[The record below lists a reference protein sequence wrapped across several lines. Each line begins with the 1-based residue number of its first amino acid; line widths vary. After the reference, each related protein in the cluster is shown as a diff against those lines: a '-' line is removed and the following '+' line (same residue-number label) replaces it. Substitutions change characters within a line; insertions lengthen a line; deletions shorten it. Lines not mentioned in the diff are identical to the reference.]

1 MTTPIQVT
9 LEGVDV
15 GVTRVSHERLRR
27 NSLLSHGLEGTTTNR
42 AGVEGRIGLA
52 ESLAHQLL
60 VLDVREGVR
69 WEQTRI
75 RAKIL
80 ERVDMVGDDVV
91 VFQREVRI
99 DGVRLTLHHDLA
111 LIDGDLKEER
121 RTIALDILE
130 AEVENIPNSGGQI
143 PLENQASLDSS
154 IDRGSNSEGQIVDS
168 NCSLVMRLRLL
179 RHLTPLGHRLLPD
192 WTVGEKNRNRE
203 VAVERQVAEDSM
215 ESARL
220 AELGLMFPL
229 TNFGSVFQE
238 FDDDFDQRG
247 SLPLRVELDGVIVRV
262 EKVLQEIVAIGHRLR
277 RSGVHL
283 KDSRYGLQREED
295 VRACP

>member
-1 MTTPIQVT
+1 MATPIQVT

-15 GVTRVSHERLRR
+15 GVARVSHERLRR
-27 NSLLSHGLEGTTTNR
+27 NSLLSHGLESTTTNR

-52 ESLAHQLL
+52 KSFAHQLL

-99 DGVRLTLHHDLA
+99 DGVRLTLHHNLA

-130 AEVENIPNSGGQI
+130 AEVENIPNSGDQI
-143 PLENQASLDSS
+143 PLEN
-154 IDRGSNSEGQIVDS
+154 
-168 NCSLVMRLRLL
+168 
-179 RHLTPLGHRLLPD
+179 
-192 WTVGEKNRNRE
+192 
-203 VAVERQVAEDSM
+203 
-215 ESARL
+215 
-220 AELGLMFPL
+220 
-229 TNFGSVFQE
+229 
-238 FDDDFDQRG
+238 
-247 SLPLRVELDGVIVRV
+247 
-262 EKVLQEIVAIGHRLR
+262 
-277 RSGVHL
+277 
-283 KDSRYGLQREED
+283 
-295 VRACP
+295 